1 MLHQYSLLPPAKE
14 RDFCYYAKVS
24 IKKSYIK
31 PVVKKVIK
39 LKEIY
44 SIDIDCK
51 MFGAW
56 LMVNNQK
63 EALLSRYSTGVVTN
77 EINALREI
85 LQLFIKEIQLQEREK
100 SK

>member
-1 MLHQYSLLPPAKE
+1 
-14 RDFCYYAKVS
+14 
-24 IKKSYIK
+24 
-31 PVVKKVIK
+31 
-39 LKEIY
+39 
-44 SIDIDCK
+44 

-63 EALLSRYSTGVVTN
+63 EALLSRYSTGVVKN